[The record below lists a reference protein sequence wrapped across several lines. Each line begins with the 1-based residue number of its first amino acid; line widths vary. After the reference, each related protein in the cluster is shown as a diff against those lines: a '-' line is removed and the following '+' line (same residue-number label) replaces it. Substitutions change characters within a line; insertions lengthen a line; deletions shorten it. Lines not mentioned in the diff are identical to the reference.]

1 MIESLFLSCF
11 VMITVGI
18 YILMSRPTGARM
30 IASLDLILT
39 GVIGILV
46 LSPYALAGLK
56 SGEAVGS
63 ILIGVDAAVLAV
75 AIALLLVLFR
85 RTGLTDLNKLD
96 ELKG

>member
-1 MIESLFLSCF
+1 
-11 VMITVGI
+11 
-18 YILMSRPTGARM
+18 
-30 IASLDLILT
+30 
-39 GVIGILV
+39 V